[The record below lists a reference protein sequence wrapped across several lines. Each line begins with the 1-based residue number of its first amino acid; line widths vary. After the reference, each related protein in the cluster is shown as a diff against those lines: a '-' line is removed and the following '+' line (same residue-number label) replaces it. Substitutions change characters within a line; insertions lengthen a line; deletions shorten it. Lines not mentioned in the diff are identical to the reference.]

1 MTALYMASLTVPL
14 CSLTYDSPVY
24 GLADCTA
31 VFPDILS
38 HSVGDEERSPKGS
51 VQRSMLTSNATLKIN
66 A

>member
-38 HSVGDEERSPKGS
+38 HSVGDEERSPRKCAE
-51 VQRSMLTSNATLKIN
+51 VDAD
-66 A
+66 